1 MQPIRP
7 SFSSFEKGDGVG
19 FVLFSMCAHEL
30 LNGFHEFS
38 MYSPTCSSL
47 PPHKLCP
54 KLASRNLYNTAYIT
68 HTSMLAMKSLVWGK
82 SPRFQNLF
90 CDGPIKEGSLHQK
103 T

>member
-38 MYSPTCSSL
+38 MYSPNMVLTSSR
-47 PPHKLCP
+47 KLCP
-54 KLASRNLYNTAYIT
+54 KLASWNLYNRVNIT
-68 HTSMLAMKSLVWGK
+68 HIYACKEE
-82 SPRFQNLF
+82 F
-90 CDGPIKEGSLHQK
+90 CMGEVSEVSEPFL
-103 T
+103 